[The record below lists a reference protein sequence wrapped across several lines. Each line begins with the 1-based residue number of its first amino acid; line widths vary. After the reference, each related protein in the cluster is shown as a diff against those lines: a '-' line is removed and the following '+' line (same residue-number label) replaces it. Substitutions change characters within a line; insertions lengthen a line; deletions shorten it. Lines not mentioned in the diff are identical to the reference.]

1 MSHFSYSQQ
10 TELCGRRVQ
19 ITLTNKTL
27 AVCGPNE
34 CYRAQTQRA
43 SGCPPWEG
51 VRALFLSHCSVF
63 FSVSLYVCILLW
75 NYFQIVFCSGGPLTM
90 IFVFAWCPKNRNGTL
105 MGTANQEQGH
115 QWDPELFQM
124 LIPRLS

>member
-90 IFVFAWCPKNRNGTL
+90 IFVFVLFMFHVSVAPNRIQLGV
-105 MGTANQEQGH
+105 
-115 QWDPELFQM
+115 
-124 LIPRLS
+124 PRIEMVH